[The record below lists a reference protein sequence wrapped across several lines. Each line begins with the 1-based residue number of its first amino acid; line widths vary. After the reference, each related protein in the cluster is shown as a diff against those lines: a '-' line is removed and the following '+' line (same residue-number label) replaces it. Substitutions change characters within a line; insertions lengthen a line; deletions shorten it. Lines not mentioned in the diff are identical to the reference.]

1 MAKPTVCVSIVTF
14 NSAGYIGRCLE
25 EVLAQE
31 GVNLEV
37 IVADNGSTDDT
48 RQVLR
53 RFRGR
58 IRTILH
64 GRNLGFAEAQN
75 TVIRSTS
82 SEWVL
87 TLNPDV
93 LLEPDFVRALVEAGE
108 MDPGAGAVCGK
119 LRAIGPGFIPLDPPR
134 IDSTGIYFTP
144 ALRHF
149 DRGWHEPDVAS
160 YNEPEYVFGATAAAA
175 LYRRRMIEDVSID
188 GNFFD
193 PDFFVYREDAD
204 VAWRAQLLGWRCRY
218 TPAALAYH
226 VRTLNPSNRR
236 SVPAALTMHSVKNR
250 FLMRIKNATGGLYR
264 GCGLSMTLRDAVVV
278 AGSIFW
284 EPTSVGAFW
293 RLLRC
298 MPRTIAQRKIIMS
311 RRRIPDHALARW
323 FQWEPAAFPV
333 IPVVDLAASWDSG
346 PDTVAPA
353 HRADLPA

>member
-1 MAKPTVCVSIVTF
+1 VAKPTVCVSIVTF
-14 NSAGYIGRCLE
+14 NSARYIGRCLDE
-25 EVLAQE
+25 LLCQE

-48 RQVLR
+48 RQTLR

-75 TVIRSTS
+75 TVIRSSS

-93 LLEPDFVRALVEAGE
+93 LVEPGFVRALVEAGE
-108 MDPGAGAVCGK
+108 TDPGTGTVCGK
-119 LRAIGPGFIPLDPPR
+119 LRAIGPGFVPLDSPR
-134 IDSTGIYFTP
+134 IDSAGIYFTP

-149 DRGWHEPDVAS
+149 DRGWHEPDVDS
-160 YNEPEYVFGATAAAA
+160 YNQPEYVFGATAAAA
-175 LYRRRMIEDVSID
+175 LYRRGMIEDVSID
-188 GNFFD
+188 GAFFD

-204 VAWRAQLLGWRCRY
+204 VAWRAQLLGWHCLY

-226 VRTLNPSNRR
+226 VRTMNPWNRR
-236 SVPAALTMHSVKNR
+236 SVPSALNMHSVKNR

-278 AGSIFW
+278 GASLLW
-284 EPTSVGAFW
+284 EPTSLVAFW
-293 RLLRC
+293 RVLRC
-298 MPRTIAQRKIIMS
+298 LPRTLAQRKIIMG
-311 RRRIPDHALARW
+311 RRRASDHALARW
-323 FQWEPAAFPV
+323 FQWQPAAFPV
-333 IPVVDLAASWDSG
+333 VPVVDLAASWDSS
-346 PDTVAPA
+346 PRTAPPA
-353 HRADLPA
+353 QRADLPA